1 VVCIFAERSQKD
13 GPKVG
18 NVVFGN
24 SWMDVFGD
32 VLKTC
37 GFDYFEYI

>member
-1 VVCIFAERSQKD
+1 VGAKD
-13 GPKVG
+13 GPKVRD
-18 NVVFGN
+18 VVFGN
-24 SWMDVFGD
+24 YWVVDFGD